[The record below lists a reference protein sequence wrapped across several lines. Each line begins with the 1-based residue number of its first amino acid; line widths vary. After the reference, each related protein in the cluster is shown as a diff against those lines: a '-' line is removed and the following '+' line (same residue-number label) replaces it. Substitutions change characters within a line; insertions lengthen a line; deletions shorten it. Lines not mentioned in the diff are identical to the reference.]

1 MTDKIKF
8 YDYHPFIHAYHIEGI
23 HSWLLQF
30 KEDLINRFLDQQAK
44 ANNIDHSFN
53 IPIVNEVMR
62 NTLADI
68 FSFIVEEYYLVDK
81 AYSIKNA
88 FGVYVQNNERSDSF
102 YHTHYRN
109 TLAATLYIDPPINGG
124 ELSIMEHEKNPI
136 AIQPKKD
143 YIYFFPGWL
152 MHKPTPQQDTTYRV
166 CINWTYACNTRAIHK
181 LVGSKW

>member
-53 IPIVNEVMR
+53 VNIVNEVMR

-68 FSFIVEEYYLVDK
+68 FSFIVEEYYLVDE
-81 AYSIKNA
+81 AYSMSNA

-109 TLAATLYIDPPINGG
+109 TLAATLYIDPPVSGG

-152 MHKPTPQQDTTYRV
+152 MHKPMPQQDTTYRV